1 MLSPAQVVIELWE
14 VLVSQSPTSGNLR
27 CMWHHTMN
35 APADELQIA
44 WDISVLFHCPNIAIA
59 SLLLQEKGYARQ
71 RLDASQNT
79 YCIVMLENCLLL
91 YSLN

>member
-1 MLSPAQVVIELWE
+1 
-14 VLVSQSPTSGNLR
+14 
-27 CMWHHTMN
+27 MWHHTMN

-79 YCIVMLENCLLL
+79 
-91 YSLN
+91 